1 MATRNQMDLTAT
13 KDFRSFVQQGLFLLG
28 LNEFLVANRSFI
40 AKKSIEKK
48 LETNYFEKSLYFFI
62 VKSLIYGNYRYALI
76 MDKTLVCIIK
86 EY

>member
-13 KDFRSFVQQGLFLLG
+13 DDFRSFVHQGLFLLG
-28 LNEFLVANRSFI
+28 LNEFLVVKRSFI
-40 AKKSIEKK
+40 VKKSIEQK

-62 VKSLIYGNYRYALI
+62 IKSLIYGNYRYALI
-76 MDKTLVCIIK
+76 MDKTLVRIVK